1 MMLFLLTA
9 LIFLIPIAEIIV
21 LIEVGKA
28 FGALWV
34 IALSL
39 ATAFLGGWIIRMQ
52 GLTALYRAQKDI
64 SEGAVPVQSALDGIL
79 LVLAAPFLMTPG
91 FLTDIVGFSLLVP
104 GFRQWLGMM
113 IFHKI
118 KAHLERRSGTI
129 TIKRP

>member
-9 LIFLIPIAEIIV
+9 LIFLIPIAEIFV

-28 FGALWV
+28 FGAIWV

-39 ATAFLGGWIIRMQ
+39 VTAFIGGWIIRMQ

-64 SEGAVPVQSALDGIL
+64 HDGAVPLQSALDGVL

-91 FLTDIVGFSLLVP
+91 FLTDIIGFSLLVP
-104 GFRQWLGMM
+104 PFRQWLGMKA
-113 IFHKI
+113 FQKI
-118 KAHLERRSGTI
+118 KNHLDRRSGTI
-129 TIKRP
+129 TIKPL